1 MASSASSANA
11 NWTRRFFTI
20 WAGQAFSLLGSQLV
34 QFALVWWLTSTTG
47 SATVL
52 ATAMLFAIL
61 PQVFI
66 SPFAGALVDRWNRR
80 LVMIM
85 ADSMVALTTGAL
97 IALAATGNLQL
108 WHVYAAMMLRSA
120 FGAFHFPAFAASTSL
135 LVPQEHLS
143 RVNGLNEGLRGLMGI
158 AAPPLGA
165 LLLSLLPLHSV
176 LAVDVVT
183 AGLAILPLLF
193 IAIPQPAKG
202 GVSAHANLVKAV
214 ATDIVE
220 GFRYV
225 RAWPGL
231 LALMLV
237 AMALNLVLA
246 PSMSFAPLMVTE
258 HFRGGALELGWLQ
271 SALGVGVI
279 AGGLA
284 LGVWGGFKR
293 RILTSLA
300 GILALSLGVALMGLA
315 PETMLWVGI
324 AAMFIMGFGS
334 PMANGPIFAILQ
346 STVRPEMQG
355 RVMSLLNSGAS
366 AMMPIALIIAGPLAD
381 QVGVRTLYVAG
392 GVACATIAL
401 ACLFVRP
408 LMNIER
414 NAVPGDPPAPQPAP
428 LTAEPACCE

>member
-1 MASSASSANA
+1 MTRSDSLANTP
-11 NWTRRFFTI
+11 WKRRFFAI
-20 WAGQAFSLLGSQLV
+20 WTGQAFSLLGSQLV

-47 SATVL
+47 SALVL
-52 ATAMLFAIL
+52 ATATLFAIL

-66 SPFAGALVDRWNRR
+66 SPVAGALVDRWNRR
-80 LVMIM
+80 LVMIV
-85 ADSMVALTTGAL
+85 ADTLVAVTTVGL
-97 IALAATGNLQL
+97 VVLAASGNLQT
-108 WHVYAAMMLRSA
+108 WHVYAAMLLRSA

-135 LVPQEHLS
+135 MVPDEQLA
-143 RVNGLNEGLRGLMGI
+143 RINGLNEGLRGLMGI

-165 LLLSLLPLHSV
+165 LLLSLAPLHSV
-176 LAVDVVT
+176 LAVDIITATLAVV
-183 AGLAILPLLF
+183 PLLF
-193 IAIPQPAKG
+193 IAVPQPEKG
-202 GVSAHANLVKAV
+202 GVSEHPNPFKAV
-214 ATDIVE
+214 ATDMLE

-231 LALMLV
+231 LMLMFV

-258 HFRGGALELGWLQ
+258 HFDGGAVELGWLE

-284 LGVWGGFKR
+284 LGMWGGFKR

-300 GILALSLGVALMGLA
+300 GILILSLGVTLMGFA
-315 PETMLWVGI
+315 PAAMLWVGI

-366 AMMPIALIIAGPLAD
+366 AMMPVGLIIAGPLAD
-381 QVGVRTLYVAG
+381 QFGVRTLYVAG
-392 GVACATIAL
+392 GVLCALIAITCTL
-401 ACLFVRP
+401 VRP
-408 LMNIER
+408 LMNIEQ
-414 NAVPGDPPAPQPAP
+414 NAAPASPLPAALAP
-428 LTAEPACCE
+428 EAAGCE

>member
-1 MASSASSANA
+1 MTPSGPSANA
-11 NWTRRFFTI
+11 PWTRRFFAI
-20 WAGQAFSLLGSQLV
+20 WTGQAFSLLGSQLV

-52 ATAMLFAIL
+52 ATATLFAIL

-80 LVMIM
+80 LVMIA
-85 ADSMVALTTGAL
+85 ADSLVALTTVGL
-97 IALAATGNLQL
+97 IALAWTGNMQV
-108 WHVYAAMMLRSA
+108 WHVYAAMLLRSA
-120 FGAFHFPAFAASTSL
+120 FGAFHFPAFTASTSL
-135 LVPQEHLS
+135 LVPVEHLA
-143 RVNGLNEGLRGLMGI
+143 RINGLNEGLRGLMNI
-158 AAPPLGA
+158 VAPPLGA

-183 AGLAILPLLF
+183 AALAVLPLLF
-193 IAIPQPAKG
+193 IAVPQPAQLS
-202 GVSAHANLVKAV
+202 VSEHANPVKAL
-214 ATDIVE
+214 ATDMAE

-246 PSMSFAPLMVTE
+246 PTMSFAPLMVTE
-258 HFRGGALELGWLQ
+258 HFGGGALELGWLE
-271 SALGVGVI
+271 SAAGVGVI

-300 GILALSLGVALMGLA
+300 GILILSAGVALMGLA
-315 PETMLWVGI
+315 PAAMLWVGI
-324 AAMFIMGFGS
+324 AAMFIMGFGG

-355 RVMSLLNSGAS
+355 RVMSLLNAGAS

-381 QVGVRTLYVAG
+381 RIGVQTMYVVG
-392 GVACATIAL
+392 GVVCAAVAVACV
-401 ACLFVRP
+401 FVRP
-408 LMNIER
+408 LMRIEE
-414 NAVPGDPPAPQPAP
+414 NAAPAPPTTLAP
-428 LTAEPACCE
+428 EAAPCE

>member
-1 MASSASSANA
+1 MTLSNPPAGAPWA
-11 NWTRRFFTI
+11 RRFFAI
-20 WAGQAFSLLGSQLV
+20 WTGQAFSLLGSQLV
-34 QFALVWWLTSTTG
+34 QFALVWWLTSSTG

-52 ATAMLFAIL
+52 ATATLFAIL

-80 LVMIM
+80 LVMIA
-85 ADSMVALTTGAL
+85 ADSLVALTTVGL
-97 IALAATGNLQL
+97 IVLASAGNLQV
-108 WHVYAAMMLRSA
+108 WHVYAAMLLRST

-135 LVPQEHLS
+135 LVPEKHLA
-143 RVNGLNEGLRGLMGI
+143 RINGLNEGLRGLMGI

-176 LAVDVVT
+176 LTVDVVT
-183 AGLAILPLLF
+183 AALAVLPLLL
-193 IAIPQPAKG
+193 IAVPQPAQLS
-202 GVSAHANLVKAV
+202 VSTHANPARAV
-214 ATDIVE
+214 AIDIVE

-231 LALMLV
+231 MMLMFV
-237 AMALNLVLA
+237 AMGLNLVLA
-246 PSMSFAPLMVTE
+246 PSMSFAPLLVTQ
-258 HFRGGALELGWLQ
+258 HFRGGAVQLGWLQ

-300 GILALSLGVALMGLA
+300 GILILSSGVALMGLA
-315 PETMLWVGI
+315 PATMLWVGI
-324 AAMFIMGFGS
+324 AAMFIMGFGN

-355 RVMSLLNSGAS
+355 RVMSLLNAGAS
-366 AMMPIALIIAGPLAD
+366 AMMPIGLLIAGPLAD
-381 QVGVRTLYVAG
+381 QVGVRTLYLAG
-392 GVACATIAL
+392 GILCASIAL
-401 ACLFVRP
+401 VCLFLRP
-408 LMNIER
+408 LMNIEQ
-414 NAVPGDPPAPQPAP
+414 NAASADAPAVPLVG
-428 LTAEPACCE
+428 EPAACE